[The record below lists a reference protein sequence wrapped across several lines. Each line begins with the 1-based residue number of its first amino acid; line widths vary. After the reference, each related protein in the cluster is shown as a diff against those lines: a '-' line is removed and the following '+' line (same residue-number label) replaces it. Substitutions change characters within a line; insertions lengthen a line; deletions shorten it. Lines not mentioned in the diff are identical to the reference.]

1 MADEEQFIIDLRLT
15 VAGYN
20 MIQQSLGSMPYQQVK
35 PLIDNLE
42 EQVKAQV
49 EAFNAQREATA
60 AVATPIEVAQEVEI
74 VDEVEKEKD

>member
-1 MADEEQFIIDLRLT
+1 MAGEEQFIIDLRLT

-42 EQVKAQV
+42 QQVKAQV
-49 EAFNAQREATA
+49 EAFNAQREATVA
-60 AVATPIEVAQEVEI
+60 AATPVEVEVADVVE
-74 VDEVEKEKD
+74 EEPTYN

>member
-42 EQVKAQV
+42 QQVKAQV

-60 AVATPIEVAQEVEI
+60 AAATPVEVADVIE
-74 VDEVEKEKD
+74 EKSADN